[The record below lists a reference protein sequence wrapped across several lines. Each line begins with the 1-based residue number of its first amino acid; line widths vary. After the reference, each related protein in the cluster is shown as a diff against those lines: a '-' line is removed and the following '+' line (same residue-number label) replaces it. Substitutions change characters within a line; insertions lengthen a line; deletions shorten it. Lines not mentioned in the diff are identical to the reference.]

1 MRVRVRNIAV
11 GIAVGALLAAG
22 GVSAASATTT
32 YPEGGT
38 HQFGVYTGSA
48 EETHNYSN
56 YYHPKNWHRS
66 SVTITGNRDYK
77 SSDQPR
83 GVWSKIDKE
92 TGWTGNKAW
101 YFRYTY

>member
-1 MRVRVRNIAV
+1 MRVRVRNIAA
-11 GIAVGALLAAG
+11 GIVVGALLAAG
-22 GVSAASATTT
+22 GASAASATTT

-38 HQFGVYTGSA
+38 HKFGVYTGSA

-101 YFRYTY
+101 YYRYTY